1 MSQTSN
7 LIESFNFNKLR
18 NQKADYFRKY
28 EPLLGYRTTEF
39 FNIYCEGVNV
49 QKQLILEL
57 QSEEI
62 TNKILKE
69 KFGDN
74 FAAKVAGAGD
84 KAMGGLMSLYTG
96 AGFGGRLGAAAGKK
110 IGAGDDGTKGYLSAR
125 NNNFTRSLGD
135 YLSQLKTF
143 DNTVPDKVGLVTVK
157 SSGVLAGLW
166 QKGKQ
171 IVGGST
177 MVLLAGTNI
186 PVAALTGTAFA
197 AVNGVDLLQKKL
209 NELFD
214 VQWKK
219 IQNTQPVKDFDRVYE
234 VKKEELRKKL
244 SALDADGKETSK
256 ILKMAD
262 DVAEYV
268 KKNPTKSG
276 VFIALITATLAV
288 SAGPLGLGVMTAA
301 QIPILTATC
310 AFFMRTGLGLLKGE
324 TASTAIGGAL
334 KAAVIGFITG
344 KVISAVS
351 DTILQ
356 AIKIGVPPPTIS
368 TETLARVGVSDRY
381 MKLVGWSF
389 ERRAE
394 ADIRSWYQAG
404 SPADFRS
411 WYQAGD
417 GKLLL
422 NSNPNFLLTSGQETI
437 LDGLRQTYNNYPSK
451 ENTMALFSYWGQVEE
466 ENHGRLQKAIDV
478 FNNALTAGQSA
489 QAAAI
494 AFNAAAAEIVNA
506 AAVAGAAGAG
516 AAIGAA
522 GAAPPATPK
531 ATVSPVAGA
540 TGVAPNYKVTESLK
554 LSYILR
560 GVLTEALT
568 EPQQAAVNNLKG
580 KLSKEIT
587 TYIKDVAK
595 TFKVKGNSTTELLD
609 GLRKEPKAKSAV
621 DIIDSLLVDFPK
633 LKLEFPKDVK
643 VNDKELDIPPTPVGA
658 DDGTK
663 STPPPL
669 PPGSTPPPLPP
680 GDGGAGDGTPSDQTG
695 GGKPPPLSPDQMSPE
710 QMAAAKA
717 RKDRGDVLRARD
729 SLKPRPPGPPGD
741 KATPQSSVTGSTPS
755 GESKYDDFIKKIVS
769 ENVPMTVQGLTIT
782 NTDDKMKPKNP
793 NNTIYFRVDPN
804 SKSLLYFVRVAE
816 LDGGTSIS
824 HGGADQSL
832 GNFRKALASN
842 YKLLGEAKIPI
853 TSPGKISQDLIG
865 AIAAHYASK
874 FTQTAVDNTYNPDKK
889 TMTELLKDYIT
900 VLTPKLKNAAD
911 AVSKSWMDALD
922 ASVAHYT
929 MLANQYPS
937 IEGKLFG
944 VAFSTKGASYWFG
957 ATKEGR
963 IAAGLD
969 QASTDDVNPSDKEKS
984 VKADPKV
991 APKTSVDSSNPKTNI
1006 KSKDKKVL
1014 AGDTNESVRYRE
1026 FFTDL
1031 HR

>member
-262 DVAEYV
+262 DAAEYV

-368 TETLARVGVSDRY
+368 AETLARVDVSDMNIVKYRFTTNY
-381 MKLVGWSF
+381 GLTDQPLNNSAFSRFYDAMG
-389 ERRAE
+389 
-394 ADIRSWYQAG
+394 
-404 SPADFRS
+404 
-411 WYQAGD
+411 

-422 NSNPNFLLTSGQETI
+422 RSEPTFLLTNVQETTFEA
-437 LDGLRQTYNNYPSK
+437 LRTTYNDTNS
-451 ENTMALFSYWGQVEE
+451 EESTLALFSYLKQVIEG
-466 ENHGRLQKAIDV
+466 NHSRLQKAIDV
-478 FNNALTAGQSA
+478 FNNALRAGRSA

-494 AFNAAAAEIVNA
+494 EFNAAAAEIVNA
-506 AAVAGAAGAG
+506 ATVAGAAGAG

-522 GAAPPATPK
+522 GAASGSPPK
-531 ATVSPVAGA
+531 ATVAPVAGA
-540 TGVAPNYKVTESLK
+540 TGVDPNSKVTESLK

-663 STPPPL
+663 STPPP
-669 PPGSTPPPLPP
+669 PPP
-680 GDGGAGDGTPSDQTG
+680 GDGGAGAG
-695 GGKPPPLSPDQMSPE
+695 GGDGWRRWIPPAPS
-710 QMAAAKA
+710 
-717 RKDRGDVLRARD
+717 G
-729 SLKPRPPGPPGD
+729 GD
-741 KATPQSSVTGSTPS
+741 KKPDVVGGKQSSSTVATPTV
-755 GESKYDDFIKKIVS
+755 ESKYDDFIKKIVS

-782 NTDDKMKPKNP
+782 NTSGTTDDKMKPKNP
-793 NNTIYFRVDPN
+793 NNTIYFRVDPG

-853 TSPGKISQDLIG
+853 TSPGEISQALIG

-874 FTQTAVDNTYNPDKK
+874 FTQTAGDNTYNPDKK
-889 TMTELLKDYIT
+889 TMPELLKDYIT
-900 VLTPKLKNAAD
+900 VLTPKLKGAAD

-969 QASTDDVNPSDKEKS
+969 QASTDDVNPSDKKKS
-984 VKADPKV
+984 VKSDPKV
-991 APKTSVDSSNPKTNI
+991 APKTDVDSSDKQRKTLTPKTVI

-1014 AGDTNESVRYRE
+1014 AGVTNESVRYRE